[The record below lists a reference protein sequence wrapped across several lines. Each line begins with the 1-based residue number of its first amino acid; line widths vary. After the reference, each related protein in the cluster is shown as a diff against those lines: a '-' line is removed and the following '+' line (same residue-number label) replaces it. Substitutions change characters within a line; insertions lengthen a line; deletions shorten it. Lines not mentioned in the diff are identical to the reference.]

1 MTSPFTQT
9 PNFVIPA
16 KAEIHGLTV
25 PRGGQSRPW
34 IPDQVGND
42 KVMGLGERR
51 RHARPPSRN
60 QAPDRKS
67 VV

>member
-42 KVMGLGERR
+42 KIWCADAVCGE
-51 RHARPPSRN
+51 A
-60 QAPDRKS
+60 A
-67 VV
+67 